1 MLLFFLWYLIME
13 AILALK
19 LIIMTNETMLT
30 ASLVV
35 EHNVRSPDLV

>member
-1 MLLFFLWYLIME
+1 MLLFLWYLIII

-19 LIIMTNETMLT
+19 LMIMTTVTMLT